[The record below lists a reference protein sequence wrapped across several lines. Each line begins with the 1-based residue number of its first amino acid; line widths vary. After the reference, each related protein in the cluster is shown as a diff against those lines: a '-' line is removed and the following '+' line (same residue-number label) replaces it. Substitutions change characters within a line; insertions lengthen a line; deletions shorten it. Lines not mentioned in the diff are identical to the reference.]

1 MKTTQASILLQTQG
15 EKYAAIRPHLNE
27 RSRRIYAASEAK
39 AIGFGGKKIMSQVT
53 GLAYETI
60 QKGIVELE
68 ESPIERLKISRI
80 RKGGGGRKQNIT
92 KDPTLKKDLEEIVE
106 ASTRGDPEAPLLWC
120 SKSTRHIADCMNKNI
135 QRISHTLVG
144 KILDKMGYSLQGNKK
159 VKEGSDHPDRD
170 AQFNFINE
178 KVKVFQGKNQPVIS
192 VDTKKK
198 ENIGEFKKA
207 GQEYRKK
214 GDPRKVNTYD
224 FPDPEKGKAA
234 PYGVYDIT
242 ENKGWVS
249 VGISADTAEFA
260 VNSIESWWEEM
271 GKVSYKNASE
281 IYITCD
287 GGGSNGSR
295 PRLWKRELQRFANKI
310 NKVIHVSHFPPGTS
324 KWNKIEHKMFC
335 FISQNWRGT
344 PLVDLVTIVKL
355 IGNTKTTKGLE
366 IKVKSD
372 VNIYKKGIVIS
383 NDEFAAI
390 NIDRDQFH
398 GDWNYK
404 ISPKK

>member
-1 MKTTQASILLQTQG
+1 MANTLLKIHQ
-15 EKYAAIRPHLNE
+15 EKYMAISPHLNE
-27 RSRRIYAASEAK
+27 RSRRLYAASEAK
-39 AIGFGGKKIMSQVT
+39 AIGFGGKKLMSQVT

-60 QKGIVELE
+60 QKGFMELGHKP
-68 ESPIERLKISRI
+68 SERLEIGRV
-80 RKGGGGRKQNIT
+80 RKAGGGRKKNID
-92 KDPTLKKDLEEIVE
+92 KDPTLRQELEDIIE

-120 SKSTRHIADCMNKNI
+120 SKSTRHIADCINQNV

-144 KILDKMGYSLQGNKK
+144 QILDKMGYSLQGNKK
-159 VKEGSDHPDRD
+159 VKEGSGHPDRD
-170 AQFNFINE
+170 GQFNFINE
-178 KVKVFQGKNQPVIS
+178 KVKTFQGKNQPVIS

-198 ENIGEFKKA
+198 ENIGEFKNV
-207 GQEYRKK
+207 GREYCKK
-214 GDPRKVNTYD
+214 GEPRKVNTYD
-224 FPDPEKGKAA
+224 FPDKEKGKAS

-260 VNSIESWWEEM
+260 VHSIESWWEEM
-271 GKVSYKNASE
+271 GKLSYSDASE

-295 PRLWKRELQRFANKI
+295 PRLWKRELQRFSNKI
-310 NKVIHVSHFPPGTS
+310 SKVIHVSHFPPGTS
-324 KWNKIEHKMFC
+324 KWNKIEHKMFS
-335 FISQNWRGT
+335 FISQNWRGA

-355 IGNTKTTKGLE
+355 IGNTKTKEGLE
-366 IKVKSD
+366 IKVKPD
-372 VNIYKKGIVIS
+372 TNVYKKGIVIS
-383 NDEFAAI
+383 DEEFSAI
-390 NIDRDQFH
+390 NIERDRFH